1 MTKQNKFWLIIA
13 ALTIWTAIV
22 SAQID
27 IHRATAS
34 PKRSDRSI
42 PPADKLIFVFNG
54 NNKPG
59 RVTEDRSGTRRTKVA
74 GSRGCGAEI
83 VALMPRS
90 NLGVTISDRPT
101 LWFYLGTSSR
111 DVESIKF
118 TVFASSNPADRET
131 WIAQLPPQPHQLETG
146 LIEVKY
152 PGRALKAGNYEWE
165 FNYQQAGCNKPQTL
179 SGYIQKETN
188 PQVVSIDS
196 SQQRWRSYAR
206 NGIWHELLDEL
217 IVLRQQQPQ
226 QSQADIDL
234 RSLFFESKDVNY
246 TLATDENS
254 IDRDLSEKIVTATV
268 INCCKF
274 IKPK

>member
-1 MTKQNKFWLIIA
+1 MTNQNKFWLIIA
-13 ALTIWTAIV
+13 ALPIWAAIV

-54 NNKPG
+54 NNKPS
-59 RVTEDRSGTRRTKVA
+59 RVIEDRSGTRRTKVA

-111 DVESIKF
+111 DIESIKF

-131 WIAQLPPQPHQLETG
+131 WIAQLPPQSQKFETG
-146 LIEVKY
+146 LIKVKY
-152 PGRALKAGNYEWE
+152 PGRALKEGNYEWE

-188 PQVVSIDS
+188 PQLASIDS

-206 NGIWHELLDEL
+206 HGIWHELLDEL
-217 IVLRQQQPQ
+217 IVSRQQPQ
-226 QSQADIDL
+226 QSQAVTDL

-246 TLATDENS
+246 TLATDESS
-254 IDRDLSEKIVTATV
+254 IDRDLSERIVTATM

-274 IKPK
+274 IKSK

>member
-1 MTKQNKFWLIIA
+1 MTKQNKSWLIIT
-13 ALTIWTAIV
+13 ALTVCAAIV
-22 SAQID
+22 SAPID
-27 IHRATAS
+27 IDRATAS
-34 PKRSDRSI
+34 PKKLDRAI
-42 PPADKLIFVFNG
+42 PPVDKLIFVFNG

-59 RVTEDRSGTRRTKVA
+59 RVTENRSGTRRTKVA

-111 DVESIKF
+111 NVESIKF
-118 TVFASSNPADRET
+118 TVFASRNPADRKT
-131 WIAQLPPQPHQLETG
+131 WIAQLPQKLETG
-146 LIEVKY
+146 LIKVKY
-152 PGRALKAGNYEWE
+152 PGQALNSDNYEWE
-165 FNYQQAGCNKPQTL
+165 FNYQQAGCNKSQTL

-188 PQVVSIDS
+188 PLLASIDS
-196 SQQRWRSYAR
+196 SRQRWQSYAR
-206 NGIWHELLDEL
+206 NGIWYELLDEL
-217 IVLRQQQPQ
+217 IVSRQQQPQ
-226 QSQADIDL
+226 QSQIITDL

-274 IKPK
+274 VQVK

>member
-13 ALTIWTAIV
+13 ALTVCTAIV
-22 SAQID
+22 STPVD
-27 IHRATAS
+27 IHHATAS
-34 PKRSDRSI
+34 PKRLDRSI
-42 PPADKLIFVFNG
+42 PPVDKLIFVFNG
-54 NNKPG
+54 NNKPD
-59 RVTEDRSGTRRTKVA
+59 RVTENRSGTRRTKVA

-111 DVESIKF
+111 DIESLKF
-118 TVFASSNPADRET
+118 TVFASRNPADRKT
-131 WIAQLPPQPHQLETG
+131 WIAQLPQKLETG
-146 LIEVKY
+146 LIKVKY
-152 PGRALKAGNYEWE
+152 PGQALNSDNYEWE
-165 FNYQQAGCNKPQTL
+165 FNYQQAGCNKSQTL

-188 PQVVSIDS
+188 PLLASIDS
-196 SQQRWRSYAR
+196 SRQRWQSYAR
-206 NGIWHELLDEL
+206 NGIWYELLDEL
-217 IVLRQQQPQ
+217 IVSRQQQPQ
-226 QSQADIDL
+226 QSQVATDL

-274 IKPK
+274 AQVK

>member
-1 MTKQNKFWLIIA
+1 MTKQNKFWLIIT
-13 ALTIWTAIV
+13 ALTICIAIV
-22 SAQID
+22 GTPID

-34 PKRSDRSI
+34 PKKSDRSI
-42 PPADKLIFVFNG
+42 PPVDKLIFVFNG
-54 NNKPG
+54 NNQPS
-59 RVTEDRSGTRRTKVA
+59 RSTENRGGMRRTKVA

-118 TVFASSNPADRET
+118 TIFASSNPADRET
-131 WIAQLPPQPHQLETG
+131 WIAQLPHQLETG
-146 LIEVKY
+146 LIKVKY
-152 PGRALKAGNYEWE
+152 PGRALTAGSYEWE
-165 FNYQQAGCNKPQTL
+165 FSYQQAGCNKPQTL
-179 SGYIQKETN
+179 SGYIQKEPN
-188 PQVVSIDS
+188 PQLASIDS

-206 NGIWHELLDEL
+206 NGIWYELVDEL
-217 IVLRQQQPQ
+217 IVSRQQQPQ
-226 QSQADIDL
+226 QSQIVTDL
-234 RSLFFESKDVNY
+234 RSLFFESKDVSY

-254 IDRDLSEKIVTATV
+254 IDRDLSEKIVTTTV

-274 IKPK
+274 VKPK